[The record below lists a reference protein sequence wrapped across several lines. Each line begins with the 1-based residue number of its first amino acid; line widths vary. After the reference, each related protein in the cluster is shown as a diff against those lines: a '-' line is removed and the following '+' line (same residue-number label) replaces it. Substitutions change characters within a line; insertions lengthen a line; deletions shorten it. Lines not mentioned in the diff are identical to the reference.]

1 MGGLKATMIDQFDTR
16 KISELVH
23 RRQALGI
30 TQRDLEERMGVS
42 ERLVAKWET
51 YQRSPTAANLDRWAA
66 ALGLRVVFRRMKA

>member
-1 MGGLKATMIDQFDTR
+1 MIDQFDTR

-23 RRQALGI
+23 RRQFLGI

-66 ALGLRVVFRRMKA
+66 ALGLKVVFKRMKA